1 MSYFVYILINNIVPI
16 SIMIAIGAVMYR
28 AFHLDIKT
36 LSKLN
41 FYVFSP
47 AIVFVKLYES
57 EMNLNV
63 ILQVLLFFALFFSL
77 LFAVIE
83 IYIRIRKMQRGM
95 RIAMRNSVIFYNSA
109 NYALPLNQT
118 VFGGNAYTLSIQ
130 IIIMIMQNLIPNT
143 YGIYTLN
150 AHKSTWK
157 ATMKTILSLPVIY
170 AIPIA
175 LLLRYFHLPVPS
187 SIHLPLTYISNAF
200 MATAL
205 LTLGVQLGG
214 MKWEFHFSNV
224 AVSNILRLIA
234 GPLLGFLVV
243 WMLGITGLTAQAL
256 VLSCAVPTSL
266 SSVLLAIEY
275 ENEPEF
281 SSQAVFTSTL
291 FSMFTIPVVIY
302 FVGFL

>member
-1 MSYFVYILINNIVPI
+1 MGYFVYILVNNIVPI

-47 AIVFVKLYES
+47 ALVFVKLYES
-57 EMNLNV
+57 EMNLHV
-63 ILQVLLFFALFFSL
+63 LLQVLLFFVLFFSL
-77 LFAVIE
+77 LFALIE
-83 IYIRIRKMQRGM
+83 IYIRIRKLQRGM

-130 IIIMIMQNLIPNT
+130 IVIMIMQTLLPNT

-150 AHKSTWK
+150 AHRSNWK

-170 AIPIA
+170 MIPLA

-187 SIHLPLTYISNAF
+187 SINLPLTYIANAF

-224 AVSNILRLIA
+224 AVSLVLRLAAAPLI
-234 GPLLGFLVV
+234 GFFVVWLLG
-243 WMLGITGLTAQAL
+243 IDGLTAKAL
-256 VLSCAVPTSL
+256 ILSCAVPTSL

-275 ENEPEF
+275 ENEAEF

-291 FSMFTIPVVIY
+291 LSMFTIPIVIY
-302 FVGFL
+302 LLGFL

>member
-1 MSYFVYILINNIVPI
+1 MSYFVYILVNNIVPI
-16 SIMIAIGAVMYR
+16 GIMIAIGVVMYR

-47 AIVFVKLYES
+47 ALVFVKLYES
-57 EMNLNV
+57 EMNLH
-63 ILQVLLFFALFFSL
+63 ILLQVLLFFVLFFSL

-83 IYIRIRKMQRGM
+83 AIIRVKKMQRGM

-130 IIIMIMQNLIPNT
+130 IVIMIMQTLIPNT

-170 AIPIA
+170 AIPVA

-187 SIHLPLTYISNAF
+187 SIHLPLQYISNAF

-224 AVSNILRLIA
+224 LVSNVLRLAA
-234 GPLLGFLVV
+234 GPLLGFFVV
-243 WMLGITGLTAQAL
+243 WLLGIEGLTAKAL
-256 VLSCAVPTSL
+256 ILSCAVPTSL

-291 FSMFTIPVVIY
+291 FSMFSIPVVIY
-302 FVGFL
+302 FLGFM

>member
-1 MSYFVYILINNIVPI
+1 MNYFVYILVNNIVPI
-16 SIMIAIGAVMYR
+16 SIMLAIGAAMYR
-28 AFHLDIKT
+28 AFKIDIKT

-47 AIVFVKLYES
+47 ALVFVKLYES
-57 EMNLNV
+57 EMNLHV
-63 ILQVLLFFALFFSL
+63 LMQVLLFFVLFFSL
-77 LFAVIE
+77 LFAFIE
-83 IYIRIRKMQRGM
+83 LVIRIKKMQRSM

-109 NYALPLNQT
+109 NYAIPLNQT

-130 IIIMIMQNLIPNT
+130 IVIMIMQTLIPNT

-150 AHKSTWK
+150 AHKSSWK
-157 ATMKTILSLPVIY
+157 ATLRTILSLPVIY
-170 AIPIA
+170 AIPAA
-175 LLLRYFHLPVPS
+175 LLLRYFHLPVPQ
-187 SIHLPLTYISNAF
+187 SIDLPLQYISNAF

-224 AVSNILRLIA
+224 LVSNLLRLA
-234 GPLLGFLVV
+234 VGPLLGFLLV
-243 WMLGITGLTAQAL
+243 WLLGIEGLTAKAL

-291 FSMFTIPVVIY
+291 FSMFTIPVVI
-302 FVGFL
+302 FLLDFM

>member
-1 MSYFVYILINNIVPI
+1 MSYFIYILVNNIVPI
-16 SIMIAIGAVMYR
+16 SIMIAIGAAMYR
-28 AFHLDIKT
+28 AFHIDIKT

-47 AIVFVKLYES
+47 ALVFVKLYES
-57 EMNLNV
+57 EMNLH
-63 ILQVLLFFALFFSL
+63 ILMQVLLFFVLFFSL
-77 LFAVIE
+77 LFAIIEVI
-83 IYIRIRKMQRGM
+83 IRLKKMQRGM

-130 IIIMIMQNLIPNT
+130 IVIMILQTLIPNT
-143 YGIYTLN
+143 YGIYSLN

-175 LLLRYFHLPVPS
+175 LLLRYFHLPVPG
-187 SIHLPLTYISNAF
+187 SIYIPLQYISNAF

-224 AVSNILRLIA
+224 LVSNILRLAA
-234 GPLLGFLVV
+234 GPLLGFFVV
-243 WMLGITGLTAQAL
+243 WLLGIEGITAKAL
-256 VLSCAVPTSL
+256 ILSCAVPTSL

-291 FSMFTIPVVIY
+291 FSMFTIPVVI
-302 FVGFL
+302 FCLDFI

>member
-1 MSYFVYILINNIVPI
+1 MSYFFYILINNIVPI
-16 SIMIAIGAVMYR
+16 SIMIAIGATMYR
-28 AFHLDIKT
+28 VFHLDIKT

-47 AIVFVKLYES
+47 ALVFVKLYES

-63 ILQVLLFFALFFSL
+63 LLQVLLFFVLFFSL

-83 IYIRIRKMQRGM
+83 VYIRLRKLERGM

-130 IIIMIMQNLIPNT
+130 IVIMIMQTLIPNT

-170 AIPIA
+170 MIPLA

-187 SIHLPLTYISNAF
+187 SINLPLTYIANAF

-224 AVSNILRLIA
+224 AVSLILRLA
-234 GPLLGFLVV
+234 AAPLIGFFVV
-243 WMLGITGLTAQAL
+243 WMLGIDGLTAKAL
-256 VLSCAVPTSL
+256 ILSCAVPTSL

-291 FSMFTIPVVIY
+291 FSMFTIPVVI
-302 FVGFL
+302 FLLGFL

>member
-1 MSYFVYILINNIVPI
+1 MSYFIYILVNNIVPI
-16 SIMIAIGAVMYR
+16 SIMIVIGAAMYR
-28 AFHLDIKT
+28 AFHIDIKT

-47 AIVFVKLYES
+47 ALVFVKLYES
-57 EMNLNV
+57 EMNLH
-63 ILQVLLFFALFFSL
+63 ILMQVLLFFVLFFSL
-77 LFAVIE
+77 LSAIIEVI
-83 IYIRIRKMQRGM
+83 IRLKKMQRGM

-130 IIIMIMQNLIPNT
+130 IVIMIMQTLIPNT

-175 LLLRYFHLPVPS
+175 LLLRYFHLPVPG
-187 SIHLPLTYISNAF
+187 SIHIPLQYISNAF

-224 AVSNILRLIA
+224 LVSNILRLAA
-234 GPLLGFLVV
+234 GPLLGFFVV
-243 WMLGITGLTAQAL
+243 WLLGIEGITAKAL
-256 VLSCAVPTSL
+256 ILSCAVPTSL

-291 FSMFTIPVVIY
+291 FSMFTIPVVI
-302 FVGFL
+302 FCLDFI

>member
-1 MSYFVYILINNIVPI
+1 MSYFIYILINNIVPI

-57 EMNLNV
+57 EMNINV

-214 MKWEFHFSNV
+214 MKWEFNFSNV

-302 FVGFL
+302 FTGFL

>member
-1 MSYFVYILINNIVPI
+1 MSYFIYILVNNIVPI
-16 SIMIAIGAVMYR
+16 SIMIAIGAAMYR
-28 AFHLDIKT
+28 AFHIDIKT

-47 AIVFVKLYES
+47 ALVFVKLYES
-57 EMNLNV
+57 EMNLP
-63 ILQVLLFFALFFSL
+63 ILMQVLLFFVLFFSL
-77 LFAVIE
+77 LFASIEVI
-83 IYIRIRKMQRGM
+83 IRLKKMQRGM

-130 IIIMIMQNLIPNT
+130 IVIMIMQTLIPNT

-175 LLLRYFHLPVPS
+175 LLLRYFHLPVPGP
-187 SIHLPLTYISNAF
+187 IHIPLEYISNAF

-224 AVSNILRLIA
+224 LVSNILRLAA
-234 GPLLGFLVV
+234 GPLLGFFVV
-243 WMLGITGLTAQAL
+243 WLLGIEGITAKAL
-256 VLSCAVPTSL
+256 ILSCAVPTSL

-291 FSMFTIPVVIY
+291 FSMFTIPVVI
-302 FVGFL
+302 FCLDFI

>member
-1 MSYFVYILINNIVPI
+1 MSYFIYILVNNIVPI
-16 SIMIAIGAVMYR
+16 SIMIAIGAAMYR
-28 AFHLDIKT
+28 AFHIDIKT

-47 AIVFVKLYES
+47 ALVFVKLYES
-57 EMNLNV
+57 EMNLH
-63 ILQVLLFFALFFSL
+63 ILMQVLLFFVLFFSL
-77 LFAVIE
+77 LFASIEVI
-83 IYIRIRKMQRGM
+83 IRLKKMQRGM

-130 IIIMIMQNLIPNT
+130 IVIMIMQTLIPNT

-175 LLLRYFHLPVPS
+175 LLLRYFHLPVPG
-187 SIHLPLTYISNAF
+187 SIHIPLEYISNAF

-224 AVSNILRLIA
+224 LVSNILRLAA
-234 GPLLGFLVV
+234 GPLLGFFVV
-243 WMLGITGLTAQAL
+243 WLLGIEDITAKAL
-256 VLSCAVPTSL
+256 ILSCAVPTSL

-291 FSMFTIPVVIY
+291 FSMFTIPVVI
-302 FVGFL
+302 FCLDFI

>member
-1 MSYFVYILINNIVPI
+1 MSYFIYILVNNIVPI
-16 SIMIAIGAVMYR
+16 SIMIAIGAAMYR
-28 AFHLDIKT
+28 AFHIDIKT

-47 AIVFVKLYES
+47 ALVFVKLYES
-57 EMNLNV
+57 EMNLH
-63 ILQVLLFFALFFSL
+63 ILMQVLLFFVLFFSL
-77 LFAVIE
+77 LFAIIEVI
-83 IYIRIRKMQRGM
+83 IRLKKMQRGM

-130 IIIMIMQNLIPNT
+130 IVIMIMQTLIPNT

-150 AHKSTWK
+150 AHKSSWK

-175 LLLRYFHLPVPS
+175 LLLRYFHLPVPG
-187 SIHLPLTYISNAF
+187 SIHIPLQYISNAF

-224 AVSNILRLIA
+224 LVSNILRLAA
-234 GPLLGFLVV
+234 GPLLGFFVV
-243 WMLGITGLTAQAL
+243 WLLGIEGITAKAL
-256 VLSCAVPTSL
+256 ILSCAVPTSL

-291 FSMFTIPVVIY
+291 FSMFTIPVVI
-302 FVGFL
+302 FCLDFI

>member
-1 MSYFVYILINNIVPI
+1 MSYFIYILINNIVPI

-83 IYIRIRKMQRGM
+83 IYIRIKKMKRGM

-170 AIPIA
+170 AIPVA

-243 WMLGITGLTAQAL
+243 WMLGINGLTAQAL

-302 FVGFL
+302 FTGFL

>member
-1 MSYFVYILINNIVPI
+1 MSYFIYILINNIVPI

-83 IYIRIRKMQRGM
+83 IYIRIRKMKRGM

-243 WMLGITGLTAQAL
+243 WMLGINGLTAQAL

-302 FVGFL
+302 FTGFL

>member
-1 MSYFVYILINNIVPI
+1 MSYFIYILVNNIVPI
-16 SIMIAIGAVMYR
+16 SIMIAIGAAMYR
-28 AFHLDIKT
+28 AFHIDIKT

-47 AIVFVKLYES
+47 ALVFVKLYES
-57 EMNLNV
+57 EMNLHV
-63 ILQVLLFFALFFSL
+63 LMQVLLFFVLFFSL
-77 LFAVIE
+77 LFACIEVI
-83 IYIRIRKMQRGM
+83 IRLKKMQRGM

-130 IIIMIMQNLIPNT
+130 IVIMIMQTLIPNT

-175 LLLRYFHLPVPS
+175 LLLRYFHLPVPG
-187 SIHLPLTYISNAF
+187 SIHIPLQYISNAF

-224 AVSNILRLIA
+224 LVSNILRLAA
-234 GPLLGFLVV
+234 GPLLGFFVV
-243 WMLGITGLTAQAL
+243 WLLGIDGITAKAL
-256 VLSCAVPTSL
+256 ILSCAVPTSL

-275 ENEPEF
+275 ENEAEF

-291 FSMFTIPVVIY
+291 FSMFTIPVVI
-302 FVGFL
+302 FCLNFI